1 MNSFSW
7 RWVAVSV
14 FILSST
20 LNYLDRSLLNVLAP
34 FILKEFQLNQQS
46 FGYIVSAFSFVYA
59 FSSLGAGVLLDKIG
73 LNKSIA
79 AAVAWWSSISIFT
92 AFTSGFGSMLGV
104 RAALGVGESAGV
116 PAFGKLNAIYLKASE
131 RALGTATNQIGLSL
145 GGIVAAAAVP
155 IAVVYGWR
163 VPFAFCGALG
173 LVWVPV
179 WLMVSRKIPPTFEP
193 AREVEAGNAMAIWG
207 TRDLWLL
214 MAANV
219 LWMPLYSLW
228 SSWTTL
234 YLTHVQHISAADSA
248 HYVWIPPLVSNF
260 GGFFGGWLSRRWI
273 NAGTDSVTARRRA
286 IWISAFGAM
295 STLALPLATSPTAA
309 TALISMSVFFVLAG
323 SVNIYALPLDVFG
336 PRHAGVS
343 IAALTFAYGLLQT
356 VISPLIGRLG
366 DQGMYSQAVWLLTI
380 PLVLSAV
387 LLMGCSRR
395 REGQESGLVGS
406 SV

>member
-1 MNSFSW
+1 M
-7 RWVAVSV
+7 AVGV

-73 LNKSIA
+73 LNKSIS
-79 AAVAWWSSISIFT
+79 AAVAWWSSVSIFT

-145 GGIVAAAAVP
+145 GGIVAATAIP
-155 IAVVYGWR
+155 ITVVYGWR
-163 VPFAFCGALG
+163 LPFAFCGTLG
-173 LVWVPV
+173 LLWVPV
-179 WLMVSRKIPPTFEP
+179 WLMVSQRIPPTFEP
-193 AREVEAGNAMAIWG
+193 AREVKAGNAMAIWG

-234 YLTHVQHISAADSA
+234 YLTHVQHISAAESA
-248 HYVWIPPLVSNF
+248 RFVWIPPLVSNF

-286 IWISAFGAM
+286 IWISAVGAM
-295 STLALPLATSPTAA
+295 STLALPLAQSPTAA

-323 SVNIYALPLDVFG
+323 SVNIYALPLDIFG
-336 PRHAGVS
+336 AKHAGAS

-366 DQGMYSQAVWLLTI
+366 DKAMYSQAVWFLTI
-380 PLVLSAV
+380 PLILSAI
-387 LLMGCSRR
+387 LLMGCSKR
-395 REGQESGLVGS
+395 REGQESGLVRS